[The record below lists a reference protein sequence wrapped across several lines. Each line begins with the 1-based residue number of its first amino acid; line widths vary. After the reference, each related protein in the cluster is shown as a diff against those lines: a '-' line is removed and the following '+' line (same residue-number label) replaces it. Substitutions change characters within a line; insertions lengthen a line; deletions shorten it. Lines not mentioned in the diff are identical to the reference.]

1 MNKVILIPV
10 LVGVAI
16 IFSLVLFYPEFT
28 SSNNSKSI
36 PENDFIYSDIDKMQ
50 KILST
55 NNIFISTPTPIT
67 DHTVE
72 QYCTFFDDENVQ
84 KSVQYC
90 LTTAILD
97 SEGEHLGNLNM
108 GGNPIKPKMA
118 LVVLEVPTLDYNF
131 DDNVVIFQTVID
143 TLVCDCW
150 GERQP
155 GKFESVSAWLNEAK
169 QQYGESEQKT
179 LKSKING
186 LAQKQLV
193 LEITATEESYLWTL
207 IVIK

>member
-1 MNKVILIPV
+1 MNKMILIPI
-10 LVGVAI
+10 LVGITI
-16 IFSLVLFYPEFT
+16 IFSLVLFYPELE
-28 SSNNSKSI
+28 SSNNSKSVS
-36 PENDFIYSDIDKMQ
+36 ESDFIYSDIDKIQ
-50 KILST
+50 KILT
-55 NNIFISTPTPIT
+55 TKNIFISTPTPIT

-72 QYCTFFDDENVQ
+72 QYCTFFDDENIQ
-84 KSVQYC
+84 KFVQYC
-90 LTTAILD
+90 LTTAISD
-97 SEGEHLGNLNM
+97 SEGQHLGNLNM

-118 LVVLEVPTLDYNF
+118 LAIIEVPSLDYKL
-131 DDNVVIFQTVID
+131 DDSIIIFQTIID

-150 GERQP
+150 DEQQP
-155 GKFESVSAWLNEAK
+155 GGFESVSAWINAAN
-169 QQYGESEQKT
+169 QQYDESEQKT

>member
-1 MNKVILIPV
+1 MILIPV
-10 LVGVAI
+10 LIGIVI
-16 IFSLVLFYPEFT
+16 IFSLVLFYPELESPNDSEFVL
-28 SSNNSKSI
+28 
-36 PENDFIYSDIDKMQ
+36 ENDFIYSDIDKIQ
-50 KILST
+50 KTLST
-55 NNIFISTPTPIT
+55 KNISISTPALIT
-67 DHTVE
+67 DHTVK
-72 QYCTFFDDENVQ
+72 QYCTFFDDENIQ

-90 LTTAILD
+90 LTTVILD
-97 SEGEHLGNLNM
+97 SEGQHLGNLNM

-118 LVVLEVPTLDYNF
+118 LAVLEVPSLDYKF
-131 DDNVVIFQTVID
+131 DDGIIIFQTMID

-150 GERQP
+150 GEQQP
-155 GKFESVSAWLNEAK
+155 GGFESVSAWLDAAK

-193 LEITATEESYLWTL
+193 LEITATDESYLWTL

>member
-1 MNKVILIPV
+1 MNKMILIPI
-10 LVGVAI
+10 LVGITIV
-16 IFSLVLFYPEFT
+16 FSLVLFYPELE
-28 SSNNSKSI
+28 SPNNSKSI
-36 PENDFIYSDIDKMQ
+36 SENDFIYSDIDEIQ
-50 KILST
+50 KILAT
-55 NNIFISTPTPIT
+55 KNIFVSTPTLIS
-67 DHTVE
+67 DYTVE
-72 QYCTFFDDENVQ
+72 QYCTFFDDENIQ

-97 SEGEHLGNLNM
+97 SEGQHLGNLNM

-118 LVVLEVPTLDYNF
+118 LAVIEIPSLDYKF
-131 DDNVVIFQTVID
+131 DDNAIIFQTMID

-150 GERQP
+150 GEQQP
-155 GKFESVSAWLNEAK
+155 GGFESVSAWLDAAK
-169 QQYGESEQKT
+169 QQYDESGQKT

>member
-1 MNKVILIPV
+1 MNKMILIPI
-10 LVGVAI
+10 LVGITI
-16 IFSLVLFYPEFT
+16 IFSLVLFYPELE
-28 SSNNSKSI
+28 SSNNSKSDS
-36 PENDFIYSDIDKMQ
+36 ENDFIYSDIDKIQ
-50 KILST
+50 KILVT
-55 NNIFISTPTPIT
+55 KNIFISTPTPIT

-72 QYCTFFDDENVQ
+72 QYCTFFDDENIQ
-84 KSVQYC
+84 KFVQYC
-90 LTTAILD
+90 LTTAISD
-97 SEGEHLGNLNM
+97 SEGQHLGNLNM

-118 LVVLEVPTLDYNF
+118 LAIIEVPSLDYKL
-131 DDNVVIFQTVID
+131 DDSIIIFQTMID

-150 GERQP
+150 EEQQP
-155 GKFESVSAWLNEAK
+155 GGFESVSAWINAAN
-169 QQYGESEQKT
+169 QQYDESEQKT

>member
-1 MNKVILIPV
+1 MNKMILIPI
-10 LVGVAI
+10 LVGITI
-16 IFSLVLFYPEFT
+16 IFSLVLFYPELE
-28 SSNNSKSI
+28 SSNNSKSVS
-36 PENDFIYSDIDKMQ
+36 ESDFIYSDIDKIQ
-50 KILST
+50 KILT
-55 NNIFISTPTPIT
+55 TKNIFISTPTPIT

-72 QYCTFFDDENVQ
+72 QYCTFFDDENIQ
-84 KSVQYC
+84 KFVQYC
-90 LTTAILD
+90 LTTAISD
-97 SEGEHLGNLNM
+97 SEGQHLGNLNM

-118 LVVLEVPTLDYNF
+118 LAIIEVPSLDYKL
-131 DDNVVIFQTVID
+131 DDSIIIFQTMID

-150 GERQP
+150 EEQQP
-155 GKFESVSAWLNEAK
+155 GGFESVSAWINAAN
-169 QQYGESEQKT
+169 QQYDESEQKT

>member
-1 MNKVILIPV
+1 MNKMILIPI
-10 LVGVAI
+10 LVGITI
-16 IFSLVLFYPEFT
+16 IFSLVLFYPELE
-28 SSNNSKSI
+28 SSNNSKSDS
-36 PENDFIYSDIDKMQ
+36 ENDFIYSDIDKIQ
-50 KILST
+50 KILT
-55 NNIFISTPTPIT
+55 TKNIFISTPTPIT

-72 QYCTFFDDENVQ
+72 QYCTFFDDENIQ
-84 KSVQYC
+84 KFVQYC
-90 LTTAILD
+90 LTTAISD
-97 SEGEHLGNLNM
+97 SEGQHLGNLNM

-118 LVVLEVPTLDYNF
+118 LAIIEVPSLDYKL
-131 DDNVVIFQTVID
+131 DDSIIIFQTMID

-150 GERQP
+150 EEQQP
-155 GKFESVSAWLNEAK
+155 GGFESVSAWINAAN
-169 QQYGESEQKT
+169 QQYDESEQKT

>member
-1 MNKVILIPV
+1 MILIPI
-10 LVGVAI
+10 LVGITI
-16 IFSLVLFYPEFT
+16 IFSLVLFYPELE
-28 SSNNSKSI
+28 SSNNSKSDS
-36 PENDFIYSDIDKMQ
+36 ENDFIYSDIDKIQ
-50 KILST
+50 KILVT
-55 NNIFISTPTPIT
+55 KNIFISTPTPIT

-72 QYCTFFDDENVQ
+72 QYCTFFDDENIQ
-84 KSVQYC
+84 KFVQYC
-90 LTTAILD
+90 LTTAISD
-97 SEGEHLGNLNM
+97 SGGQHLGNLNM

-118 LVVLEVPTLDYNF
+118 LAIIEVPSLDYKL
-131 DDNVVIFQTVID
+131 DDSIIIFQTMID

-150 GERQP
+150 EEQQP
-155 GKFESVSAWLNEAK
+155 GGFESVSAWINAAN
-169 QQYGESEQKT
+169 QQYDESEQKT

>member
-1 MNKVILIPV
+1 MNKIILIPV
-10 LVGVAI
+10 LIGIVI
-16 IFSLVLFYPEFT
+16 ILSLVLFYPELE
-28 SSNNSKSI
+28 SPNNSKFI
-36 PENDFIYSDIDKMQ
+36 LENDFIYSDIDKIQ
-50 KILST
+50 KTLST
-55 NNIFISTPTPIT
+55 KNIFISTPALIT
-67 DHTVE
+67 DHTVK
-72 QYCTFFDDENVQ
+72 QYCTFFDDENIQ

-90 LTTAILD
+90 LTAVILD
-97 SEGEHLGNLNM
+97 SEGQHLGNLNM

-118 LVVLEVPTLDYNF
+118 LAVLEVPSLDYKF
-131 DDNVVIFQTVID
+131 DDGIIIFQTMID

-150 GERQP
+150 GEQQP
-155 GKFESVSAWLNEAK
+155 GGFESVSAWLDAAK

-193 LEITATEESYLWTL
+193 LEITATEELYLWTL

>member
-1 MNKVILIPV
+1 MNKIILIPV
-10 LVGVAI
+10 LMGIVI
-16 IFSLVLFYPEFT
+16 IFSLVLFYPELE
-28 SSNNSKSI
+28 SSNNSKFI
-36 PENDFIYSDIDKMQ
+36 LENDFIYSDIDKIQ
-50 KILST
+50 KTLST
-55 NNIFISTPTPIT
+55 KNIFISTPALIT
-67 DHTVE
+67 DHTVK
-72 QYCTFFDDENVQ
+72 QYCTFFDDENIQ

-90 LTTAILD
+90 LTTVILD
-97 SEGEHLGNLNM
+97 SEGQHLGNLNM

-118 LVVLEVPTLDYNF
+118 LAVLEVPSLDYKF
-131 DDNVVIFQTVID
+131 DDGIIIFQTMID

-150 GERQP
+150 GEQQP
-155 GKFESVSAWLNEAK
+155 GGFESVSAWLDAAK